1 MRTRAFD
8 HRHAMTPRS
17 KSAVPRFA
25 IAALS
30 ILSAV
35 FTGVAWLGQPVRM
48 VHLLTLV
55 GLGMT
60 AGVAWAQAI
69 WHVRDRAPERAEDSV
84 RT

>member
-1 MRTRAFD
+1 
-8 HRHAMTPRS
+8 MTTS
-17 KSAVPRFA
+17 SGSAVPQFA

-35 FTGVAWLGQPVRM
+35 ITGFAWLGQPLRL

-55 GLGMT
+55 GLSMV

-69 WHVRDRAPERAEDSV
+69 WRVRHRANERAEDPAGS
-84 RT
+84 